1 MKFADTHAHL
11 HFPHFE
17 KDLDQLV
24 RLFPYKG
31 VEFVVNVGVDVKD
44 SKKALEVALKYDRVY
59 CSVGVHPHEAS
70 KVEPGYLEKLEQLC
84 KEQKV
89 VAIGETGLDYYRNLS
104 TREDQVRVF
113 KEQLMLAKEL
123 DLPII
128 VHIRD
133 AYEDAYKILSDIG
146 LSTKGG
152 VIHAFSAD
160 GEWALKFAQLGFFI
174 GVGGPVTYPKNL
186 SLKYAQ
192 LGFFIGVG
200 GPVTYPKN
208 LSLKSAVRL
217 VGVENILTETDCP
230 YLPPQQFRGKRNEP
244 AYIRLVLEEI
254 AKILDEDIEQVAQAT
269 LQNAME
275 LFLT

>member
-186 SLKYAQ
+186 SLK
-192 LGFFIGVG
+192 
-200 GPVTYPKN
+200 
-208 LSLKSAVRL
+208 SAVRL